1 MTPTQEEDRDTG
13 PVHQSRGKQVLVE
26 KERRTWLDYKPGRMG
41 AGHQQLKRKGVRLGT
56 GPAEGRTGD
65 ETSLAIDAD
74 ASDVVSASAGISQQI
89 MGRLSVQAQA
99 AINGEAATLMY
110 ENMLKPV
117 QYEAVSLSTGM
128 LLYMHGLCVR
138 CK

>member
-1 MTPTQEEDRDTG
+1 M
-13 PVHQSRGKQVLVE
+13 
-26 KERRTWLDYKPGRMG
+26 
-41 AGHQQLKRKGVRLGT
+41 RLGT
-56 GPAEGRTGD
+56 GPAEGWTDD

-74 ASDVVSASAGISQQI
+74 AGDVVSASAGISQQI

-99 AINGEAATLMY
+99 AINGGAATLMY
-110 ENMLKPV
+110 ENMLKPG

>member
-1 MTPTQEEDRDTG
+1 M
-13 PVHQSRGKQVLVE
+13 HQSRGKQVLVE
-26 KERRTWLDYKPGRMG
+26 KERRKWQDYKPGRMG

-56 GPAEGRTGD
+56 GPAEGRTHD

-74 ASDVVSASAGISQQI
+74 ASE
-89 MGRLSVQAQA
+89 RLSVQAQA

-128 LLYMHGLCVR
+128 LLYAWICVYDANEQIH
-138 CK
+138 